1 MIISMFDIVLQFKT
15 EHQGYHYNLKLN
27 ISRSVQEKY
36 FYTMKGYYVDIMNL
50 KENVDSF
57 NGDDVF
63 QLLCSFYHR

>member
-1 MIISMFDIVLQFKT
+1 MIILVFDIVLQFKT
-15 EHQGYHYNLKLN
+15 V
-27 ISRSVQEKY
+27 SRSVQEKY